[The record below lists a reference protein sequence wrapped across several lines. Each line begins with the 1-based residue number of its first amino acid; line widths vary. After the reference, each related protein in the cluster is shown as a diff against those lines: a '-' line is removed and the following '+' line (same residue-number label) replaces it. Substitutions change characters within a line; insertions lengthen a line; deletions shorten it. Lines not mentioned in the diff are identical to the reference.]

1 MKKSTIGAK
10 WLFNDKNVPYGATLG
25 YEFCAEHEH
34 GIKGIWNAFGVSNIK
49 KADGWRGKWLGKKKI
64 VFGVDARIAAMPLGG
79 CGIMKAGLLTGFYY
93 YTGNLESINRMIME
107 AKRNTVSSIT
117 GFWDEDGFLLVER
130 DDKLVKDLYRAF
142 IDGYGF
148 IGSLPGIPGL
158 SLADNRLI
166 PGEMAFEMALVDEEK
181 LIKLKDEKK

>member
-34 GIKGIWNAFGVSNIK
+34 GIKGIWKAFGVSNIK
-49 KADGWRGKWLGKKKI
+49 KADGWRGKWLGKKKT
-64 VFGVDARIAAMPLGG
+64 VFDIAARTATMPESGT
-79 CGIMKAGLLTGFYY
+79 GIVKIGLLTGFYY
-93 YTGNLESINRMIME
+93 YTGNLETVRQMISE

-130 DDKLVKDLYRAF
+130 DNKLVTDLYRAF
-142 IDGYGF
+142 MDGYGL

-158 SLADNRLI
+158 TLADSRLI
-166 PGEMAFEMALVDEEK
+166 TKEIAIEMMLIDEEN
-181 LIKLKDEKK
+181 LET